1 MRSKLRWLIV
11 IGMVAALALLVSACG
26 GGDDSDDVSGGGETG
41 IPAEFTAPTAA
52 PDNATQGGDLTVLAS
67 DDVDYMDPGAAYYQ
81 FTYMV
86 TSASQRALLSWRPP
100 DVKEPTPDLAEDQPE
115 VSEDGK
121 TITFTIREGV
131 KFSPPVDREATAQDV
146 EYAIERGL
154 LPGVAN
160 GYIPI
165 YLADVV
171 GFEKAQKE
179 AEDNPTGG
187 APDISGITATDD
199 RTLEVELDRPTA
211 ATVIQAL
218 SLPISA
224 PVPEEYAKEFDA
236 KNPSTYG
243 QYVTFTGPYM
253 VKNDPKTGELTGY
266 TPGRVIEMVRN
277 PNWDGEATGDFR
289 PAYLDS
295 VTIEEGF
302 TDTASASRK
311 ILNGDASVNGD
322 ITPPPTVIQEAAQ
335 SAEEGQMVAS
345 PSGGNRYIALNTQEP
360 PFDDINVRKAVLA
373 ASNRT
378 ALRNTRGGELV
389 GPVATHF
396 IPPGI
401 PGFEEAGGLEGT
413 GLDYLSNPNGDPQ
426 LAADYMKKA
435 GFDSGKCEGD
445 CQVTI
450 VGDGA
455 SPDKETTEVFVG
467 TLEDLGFDADVQN
480 VARDVM
486 YTRFCNVPDSMPN
499 VCPSVGWLKDFQD
512 PLSILQP
519 TFDGNAINASNNS
532 NWPLLDVKSI
542 NDAMSQAALTEDE
555 GDRAQEWGDIDT
567 QITEQAPAVP
577 YVWDNQVNIRS
588 TDVDGV
594 INLFNANWDLAFT
607 SVSGG

>member
-11 IGMVAALALLVSACG
+11 IGIVAALAVTVAACG
-26 GGDDSDDVSGGGETG
+26 GGDDSEDVSGGAETG

-52 PDNATQGGDLTVLAS
+52 PDNAADGGDLTVIAT

-86 TSASQRALLSWRPP
+86 TSASQRALLSWKPP
-100 DVKEPTPDLAEDQPE
+100 DVRQPSPDLAEQEPE
-115 VSEDGK
+115 ISEDGQ

-131 KFSPPVDREATAQDV
+131 KFSPPVDREATAADV

-187 APDISGITATDD
+187 APDIPGITATDD
-199 RTLEVELDRPTA
+199 RTLEVRLDRPVA

-218 SLPISA
+218 SLPVSA
-224 PVPEEYAKEFDA
+224 PVPEEYAKQYDA

-253 VKNDPKTGELTGY
+253 VKNDPQTGELTGY

-295 VTIEEGF
+295 ITIEEGF

-322 ITPPPTVIQEAAQ
+322 ITPPPTVIKEAAQ
-335 SAEEGQMVAS
+335 TAEEGQMVAS

-360 PFDDINVRKAVLA
+360 PFDDIDVRKAVIA

-378 ALRNTRGGELV
+378 SLRNTRGGALV

-401 PGFEEAGGLEGT
+401 PGFEEAGGVEGT
-413 GLDYLSNPNGDPQ
+413 GLDYLSNLEGDAQ
-426 LAADYMKKA
+426 LAADYMRKA

-467 TLEDLGFDADVQN
+467 TLEELGFDVDVQN

-486 YTRFCNVPDSMPN
+486 YTRFCNVPDQMPN
-499 VCPSVGWLKDFQD
+499 VCPSVGWLKDFND
-512 PLSILQP
+512 PLSLLQP

-532 NWPLLDVKSI
+532 NWPLLDVGSI
-542 NDAMSQAALTEDE
+542 NKAMSDGALIEDPDE
-555 GDRAQEWGDIDT
+555 RAQAWGEIDT
-567 QITEQAPAVP
+567 MITEQAPAVP
-577 YVWDNQVNIRS
+577 YVWDNQLNIRS
-588 TDVDGV
+588 TDVVGV
-594 INLFNANWDLAFT
+594 INLFNANWDLAYT
-607 SVSGG
+607 SLSG